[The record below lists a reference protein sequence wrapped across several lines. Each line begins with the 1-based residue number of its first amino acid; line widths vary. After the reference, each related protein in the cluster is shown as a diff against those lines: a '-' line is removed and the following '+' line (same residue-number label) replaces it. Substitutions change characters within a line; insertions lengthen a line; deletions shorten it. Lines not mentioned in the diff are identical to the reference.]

1 MDWKYTALII
11 ALIMA
16 ALLSPYASPD
26 PDGLEKVAEDKGF
39 IEKGEGHDVFTAPM
53 PDYEVPG
60 LGDAVKGPVAGIIG
74 TLVMFGLGILMGGML
89 VAPKGTKG
97 DTGNLEPEEGLSGEK
112 ERDGEGERE

>member
-1 MDWKYTALII
+1 MEWKYTALII

-26 PDGLEKVAEDKGF
+26 PDGLERVAEDKGF

-60 LGDAVKGPVAGIIG
+60 LDDAIKGPVAGIIG
-74 TLVMFGLGILMGGML
+74 TLVMFGLGILLGGQL
-89 VAPKGTKG
+89 KGA
-97 DTGNLEPEEGLSGEK
+97 EEESDEGKDQGTEK
-112 ERDGEGERE
+112 DEE